1 MPYSNQRVV
10 ESPFAVTVP
19 RSVADVG
26 VTDDAS
32 VVTTAGAELVVNEA
46 SLPVVVP
53 ASLEATTR
61 KW

>member
-1 MPYSNQRVV
+1 VV

-19 RSVADVG
+19 LRVAEVG

-32 VVTTAGAELVVNEA
+32 VVTTVGAELVVNEA

-53 ASLEATTR
+53 ASLEATMR